1 MTSVEGVGGCS
12 GPLTTL
18 LVSAGG
24 KGSGIFDESGPMQ
37 TRPRLNPPGG
47 KTSDIFGSPVAAA
60 SPTAH
65 PNKPKD
71 PEPVPHPDK
80 SQASLAVRE
89 KQPGSRSLR
98 LPSTAT
104 NPGWDP
110 GLAPTTKS

>member
-1 MTSVEGVGGCS
+1 MTSVAGLDGCS

-24 KGSGIFDESGPMQ
+24 KGSGIFDESGPVQ

-65 PNKPKD
+65 PNKPKVWMRSEGR
-71 PEPVPHPDK
+71 PKGEKGRAGARHLAKTVPSGYGVP
-80 SQASLAVRE
+80 
-89 KQPGSRSLR
+89 
-98 LPSTAT
+98 
-104 NPGWDP
+104 
-110 GLAPTTKS
+110 